1 MAKNRYLPFG
11 YMIRNGEIVINEQ
24 EAALVRTA
32 FEEYMTGA
40 SYAAVAE
47 TLQATGIR
55 YHSDTPLWNK
65 HMVKRMLENSRY
77 AGTDDCPRI
86 IEQTLFDSVASLRES
101 RSIEIKR
108 RKPAGPMKTLPD
120 KLHNPVPNMKI
131 TRMQNQITRELSQP
145 ISDPQRVRDM
155 IFRLAQERFKA
166 CVEAQ
171 NQIESNQASG
181 VAARFDI

>member
-65 HMVKRMLENSRY
+65 HMVKRMLENSR
-77 AGTDDCPRI
+77 
-86 IEQTLFDSVASLRES
+86 
-101 RSIEIKR
+101 
-108 RKPAGPMKTLPD
+108 
-120 KLHNPVPNMKI
+120 
-131 TRMQNQITRELSQP
+131 
-145 ISDPQRVRDM
+145 
-155 IFRLAQERFKA
+155 
-166 CVEAQ
+166 
-171 NQIESNQASG
+171 
-181 VAARFDI
+181 

>member
-1 MAKNRYLPFG
+1 MAWSLEVTSMAKNRYLPFG

-55 YHSDTPLWNK
+55 YHSDT
-65 HMVKRMLENSRY
+65 
-77 AGTDDCPRI
+77 DDCPRI

-120 KLHNPVPNMKI
+120 KLHKPVPNMKI

-145 ISDPQRVRDM
+145 ISDSQRVRDM